1 MGDFNGVRAEG
12 VVSDQLQVER
22 VAVFNEGEQFI
33 TIAVRLTNISDSTL
47 TNVAFLENHDPDQG
61 TPIGVGANT
70 TNDVVLG
77 GELGLAS
84 VVNANFPAGLT
95 IGFGSGDPRATV
107 SIEQFFVGNPFDVI
121 DSPVDPDGGNGDTGL
136 NIAFNIGELATGEST
151 TIAFP
156 LVLAR
161 STDEAIAIYQ
171 STPFALPSTAGLELV
186 DATFAEIERQDSF

>member
-1 MGDFNGVRAEG
+1 M
-12 VVSDQLQVER
+12 
-22 VAVFNEGEQFI
+22 
-33 TIAVRLTNISDSTL
+33 
-47 TNVAFLENHDPDQG
+47 
-61 TPIGVGANT
+61 
-70 TNDVVLG
+70 
-77 GELGLAS
+77 
-84 VVNANFPAGLT
+84 
-95 IGFGSGDPRATV
+95 
-107 SIEQFFVGNPFDVI
+107 I